1 MNNAAQYKKYIC
13 QAVQWAPVY
22 IITLSFHRKPKRR
35 YYVHCSEDKSEAQE
49 INSPKVSPHLAALSV
64 RLKAMFFPL
73 DCATLPQIS
82 LGLSES
88 VKRMWSVRLSLL

>member
-1 MNNAAQYKKYIC
+1 MSNAAQYKKYIC

-22 IITLSFHRKPKRR
+22 IITLSFHRKPKRK
-35 YYVHCSEDKSEAQE
+35 YHVQCSEDESEAQE

-64 RLKAMFFPL
+64 RLKATFFPP
-73 DCATLPQIS
+73 DCATLPQTS

-88 VKRMWSVRLSLL
+88 AK